1 MCLGEP
7 PHADVHPMKV
17 LLLIPDMEPPQL
29 LGGKWSA
36 EFRDFVGCCLK
47 RSAPERPTAQE
58 LLQHPWVRQPSAKL
72 TDLIKRYEKEIGCK
86 PHQLT
91 GDTSPRHLLDFLD
104 TS

>member
-1 MCLGEP
+1 
-7 PHADVHPMKV
+7 MKG
-17 LLLIPDMEPPQL
+17 LLLIPNQEPPQL
-29 LGGKWSA
+29 QGGQWSA

-47 RSAPERPTAQE
+47 RSAAERPTAKE

-91 GDTSPRHLLDFLD
+91 GDTSPRHLLD